1 MNGSAGVIPSLERTT
16 LTRAAELLGRGEGAA
31 GIQRFGG
38 AGLTAAFLTGT
49 LFPAA
54 GFSPDAGLAD
64 VLAGFDAAV
73 FTVCAFLTGSGLAAG
88 ALFTALFLGAA
99 SFFRGEAAGDFA
111 ADTFLA
117 AAEGFAAAAAA
128 CFDRIRLPVGSNAP
142 SFAARS
148 ALDILAHPDTPSSL
162 AISRRFFTWKSL

>member
-1 MNGSAGVIPSLERTT
+1 MERTT

-88 ALFTALFLGAA
+88 AEPFTALFLGAA
-99 SFFRGEAAGDFA
+99 SIFRGEAAGDFA

-128 CFDRIRLPVGSNAP
+128 CFDPIRLPVGSNAP